1 MAYAVRLYAMTLPKL
16 IAVLI
21 VTASSLAFAD
31 PPADNARKWTITA
44 ADAYASAGNADK
56 KPVVTAPGVLVTA
69 QRDPQD
75 KR

>member
-1 MAYAVRLYAMTLPKL
+1 MTLPKL

-21 VTASSLAFAD
+21 VSASSSLAFAD